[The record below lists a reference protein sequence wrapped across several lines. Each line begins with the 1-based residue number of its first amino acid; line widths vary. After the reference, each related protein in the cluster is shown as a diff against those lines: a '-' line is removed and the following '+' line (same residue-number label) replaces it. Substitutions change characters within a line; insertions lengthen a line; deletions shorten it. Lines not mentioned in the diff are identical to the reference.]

1 MNQPLS
7 NSDFTDLL
15 DWQSLNETRTEL
27 LTEHFRKAA
36 RLSQSIHLSQQRWQV
51 YINALGVLGFE
62 QWLKERAP
70 DLQIH
75 SEQSSIWH
83 PEYANLLSV
92 ACNIWIDNFKL
103 CIVTG
108 SNLINEHSIPFAVF
122 DIPRFT
128 AHLYV
133 LMEVV
138 ESEQQVAVSGFMNYE
153 QYCYYQQTAQLQVE
167 QDWTYTIPQTW
178 FNSDANALLLNL
190 RCLAA
195 DAIQLPVAEDNQET
209 DTVTALKQKL
219 IKLESQLK
227 NQYPWQLLT
236 VKEGISLLSN
246 SDLIN
251 WVYKNVTLS
260 PIEPLINVG
269 YWLSN
274 QIDAMTAELGWIL
287 MPSLRLSEIRS
298 LENFDQVRTGLEQQG
313 VHIPVMARGAF
324 RDLECNERNS
334 LRLYA
339 ITWVLTETDE
349 NPEWILL
356 LALGSQPQD
365 PMPKT
370 LKLEVRDETELL
382 FEQELKDT
390 SQGILYAQV
399 VGNWGERFWVNV
411 TVDGEIVIEIPPFG
425 FELEE
430 NF

>member
-7 NSDFTDLL
+7 NSDFTDLV

-83 PEYANLLSV
+83 QEYANLLSV

-138 ESEQQVAVSGFMNYE
+138 ESEQQVTVSGFMNYE
-153 QYCYYQQTAQLQVE
+153 QYCRYQQTAQLQVE

-219 IKLESQLK
+219 IKLECQLK

-356 LALGSQPQD
+356 LALGSQPQA

-430 NF
+430 TF